1 MELEKYRKKRKF
13 DSTSEPLG
21 QRNVPVSVSRDR
33 GGSGHD
39 DMDTNTIKRGRRIFV
54 VQKHQA
60 RQLHYDF
67 RLEIGGVLKSWA
79 IPKGPSLNS
88 ANKRLAK
95 QVEDHPLEYADFEGV
110 IPEGNYGA
118 GVVLIWDKG
127 EWEGEENAEDALKK
141 GKLEF
146 KLKGERLKGGWALI
160 RMKGSLLDW
169 LLIKKKDEWAD
180 EGREITE
187 KMTLSVK
194 TGRSLEEI
202 EKEGVSTPPP
212 CHYGS

>member
-1 MELEKYRKKRKF
+1 MGLEKYREKRRF

-21 QRNVPVSVSRDR
+21 QERVE
-33 GGSGHD
+33 GKG
-39 DMDTNTIKRGRRIFV
+39 RIFV

-79 IPKGPSLNS
+79 IPKGPSLNY
-88 ANKRLAK
+88 ANKRLAR

-118 GVVLIWDKG
+118 GVVMIWDRG
-127 EWEGEENAEDALKK
+127 EWEADKIEEALEK
-141 GKLEF
+141 GRLEF
-146 KLKGERLKGGWALI
+146 RLKGERLKGRWSLI
-160 RMKGSLLDW
+160 KMKATQLDW
-169 LLIKKKDEWAD
+169 LLIKKKDEWSD
-180 EGREITE
+180 TGEEITE

-194 TGRSLEEI
+194 TGRSMEEI
-202 EKEGVSTPPP
+202 RKEGVRTPPA
-212 CHYGS
+212 CHHKD